1 MADQEQDAEI
11 PAEPAGPS
19 SGTEAARRIGA
30 HRATLALIG
39 TVGGLAGWMLTDV
52 LSGSFGSRWHL
63 FASIAAA
70 SYFAAALGLAG
81 QIRPRLALLA
91 ALPLALFVALLS
103 VVASLR
109 FDRVGQFLDAPD
121 KLLAALVLTMLPLP
135 FLIAARVGRGWDDY
149 PVLFLAAWNV
159 VMRYAAAWLF
169 AGVVWAVVWL
179 SDLLLSLVGIGL
191 IGDLAGEPVTI
202 WLVTGTALGL
212 GLAVVAELSD
222 IVSPFLVLRLARLL
236 LPPLLAVVAIFV
248 AALPLRG
255 LSGLFGDFSAAATLM
270 IIALAGVALVSVTAD
285 RGPEDEA
292 RSPVTRGA
300 ARGMSLALPVLGA
313 LALWAVLLRI
323 GDYGFTPERVA
334 ALAMAGVVLAYG
346 LAYAGCAV
354 LAGARWMAALRRVN
368 MLMAIGLLALAALWL
383 TPGLNAEAIA
393 ARDQVA
399 RYRAGRMP
407 AADLPL
413 AEMQWDWGRPGARAL
428 ARLEAAGDAAL
439 AARIAALRAA
449 PDRWQVDAVPPDGAA
464 VTALLDLLP
473 VRPEG
478 RTVPDWVTAGLR
490 TWEVEQWT
498 EGCNRRDADDRP
510 GCVLVIGDF
519 LAASPGEEAMLLTD
533 GGGGRLDR
541 VAFLSAGGAGQRGV
555 PLLAGGSPEPSAP
568 AVIGAILD
576 GRFTLAPPDV
586 TALKAGGADL
596 ILLP

>member
-1 MADQEQDAEI
+1 MADVEQDADI
-11 PAEPAGPS
+11 PAEPAGS
-19 SGTEAARRIGA
+19 SSAAEAARRIGA

-39 TVGGLAGWMLTDV
+39 TAGGLAGWMLTDV
-52 LSGSFGSRWHL
+52 LSDRFGSRWHL

-91 ALPLALFVALLS
+91 ALPLAVIVALLS

-109 FDRVGQFLDAPD
+109 FDRVGQFLDGPD

-169 AGVVWAVVWL
+169 AAVVWAVVWL

-236 LPPLLAVVAIFV
+236 LSPLLAVVAIFL

-270 IIALAGVALVSVTAD
+270 TIALAGVSLVSVTAD

-292 RSPVTRGA
+292 RSPLTRGA
-300 ARGMSLALPVLGA
+300 ARGMALALPVLGA

-334 ALAMAGVVLAYG
+334 ALVLAGVVLAYG
-346 LAYAGCAV
+346 LAYAGCAA
-354 LAGARWMAALRRVN
+354 LAGTRWMAALRRANV
-368 MLMAIGLLALAALWL
+368 LMATGLLAVAALWL
-383 TPGLNAEAIA
+383 TPVLNAEAIA

-399 RYRAGRMP
+399 RYRSGRMP

-428 ARLEAAGDAAL
+428 ARLEASGDAAL

-449 PDRWQVDAVPPDGAA
+449 PDRWQVDAIAPDGAA

-478 RTVPDWVTAGLR
+478 RALPDWVAAGLR

-498 EGCNRRDADDRP
+498 QACNRRDAEDRP

-519 LAASPGEEAMLLTD
+519 LASSPGDEAMLLTD

-541 VAFLSAGGAGQRGV
+541 MAFLSAGGEGQRGV
-555 PLLAGGSPEPSAP
+555 PLLTGGLPEPSAP

-576 GRFTLAPPDV
+576 GQFTLAPPDV